1 MYVIGL
7 DIGTTCTKALL
18 ADEKGK
24 VLAVGNSGYPLI
36 SSDCRI
42 EQSAQAWIDAS
53 VLAIREAIKGI
64 DAGEVRGIALS
75 TQGSSMVP
83 VNEKGE
89 FLGNAITWMDTRSAA
104 EAEEIEACLGSEYI
118 YRTTGWKINPALD
131 AAKIR
136 HLRKA
141 EEENRAEYVLPDSH
155 AAMYLSTLE
164 VVNRFLTGNPVID
177 PTNAAIR
184 QLYNVEQGCWDK
196 KLMET
201 AYITEEKLP
210 KVLPTGAYVGGLR
223 REAAEQ
229 MGLLEGIAV
238 FNGAHDQYCAS
249 IGGGAVQEGD
259 MLLSAGTTWVLMG
272 IGKKP
277 LFTESYIAPG
287 KHPVKGLYGAMASL
301 VCSGASL
308 QWYKNQ
314 FLPEDFDTMNRE
326 AAERRERTKD
336 LFFYPYLAGANY
348 PIWNLEAKG
357 TFTGI
362 TLEHDRFDFARA
374 IMEGVAFGVRRGLDD
389 FKANGCNIQQITMM
403 GGASKS
409 DLWCRMI
416 ADITHMSVL
425 KLNQADVCAAG
436 AAMIA
441 ACGLG
446 IYNDY
451 KQAADAMVH
460 TERIYEPL
468 KEEMDFY
475 DQKYEKYVYFWDCM
489 KKYY

>member
-18 ADEKGK
+18 ADEQGK
-24 VLAVGNSGYPLI
+24 VLAVGSSGYPLI
-36 SSDCRI
+36 SNGCCI

-53 VLAIREAIKGI
+53 ALAIREVVKGI
-64 DAGEVRGIALS
+64 DAGEVRGISLS
-75 TQGSSMVP
+75 TQGSSTVP

-89 FLGNAITWMDTRSAA
+89 FLGNAITWMDTRSVA

-136 HLRKA
+136 HLRKT
-141 EEENRAEYVLPDSH
+141 EE
-155 AAMYLSTLE
+155 AAKYLSTLE
-164 VVNRFLTGNPVID
+164 VVNQFLTGNPVID

-196 KLMET
+196 KLMEM
-201 AYITEEKLP
+201 AYITEKELP
-210 KVLPTGAYVGGLR
+210 EVFPTGAYIGGLR
-223 REAAEQ
+223 KEAAEQ
-229 MGLLEGIAV
+229 MGLSEGIAV

-287 KHPVKGLYGAMASL
+287 RHPVEGLYGAMASL

-314 FLPEDFDTMNRE
+314 FLPEDFDRMNKE

-348 PIWNLEAKG
+348 PIWNLNAKG

-374 IMEGVAFGVRRGLDD
+374 IMEGVAFGVRRGLED
-389 FKANGCNIQQITMM
+389 FKANGCKIQQITMM

-409 DLWCRMI
+409 DLWCQVI
-416 ADITHMSVL
+416 ASITHVPIL

-446 IYNDY
+446 IYDGY

-468 KEEMDFY
+468 KEEMNFY
-475 DQKYEKYVYFWDCM
+475 NRKYENYVCFWDCM